1 MHFLNVFHKICILL
15 FSIKKSV
22 NYGHHKSNFL
32 VIYFSSNSWMSV
44 TKLTASGGAS
54 SHEDEQGQPC
64 LRSNAIA
71 LDKVFAPAERS
82 RGTYST

>member
-1 MHFLNVFHKICILL
+1 MYVFLINFNYVPKTYL
-15 FSIKKSV
+15 KKVCVS
-22 NYGHHKSNFL
+22 L
-32 VIYFSSNSWMSV
+32 YFSSNSWMSV